1 MEDNTLNTLLFQDDL
16 ECQYFIEDMMYRGFL
31 IDHANSHTKAT
42 AYYHKNIPGMKVVV
56 NVGNKTADLYHND
69 KLIENT

>member
-1 MEDNTLNTLLFQDDL
+1 
-16 ECQYFIEDMMYRGFL
+16 MMYRGFL

-42 AYYHKNIPGMKVVV
+42 TYYHKKIPGMKVVV